1 MDEINFDRQVRSM
14 KNLYKYFLVVPTL
27 ILFFTWSFFTNQVMA
42 KSSVTFE
49 SLYSFES
56 VTDVQLSPDGKW
68 ITFVTQKSSVEENK
82 SLSRLWLMEVS
93 GKNMKKISPEE
104 KSAWQPCWLEQ
115 GKGIAFL
122 SMANSNVQVFSYDIA
137 SGNIKQVTDYA
148 SGVRDFLWSPTNE
161 GLAFVSPVYPGNN
174 SLEYYLKQKKKE
186 TEVQHTGKLYEKLL
200 FRPYSVWD
208 DGTVTHIFY
217 LNFKDRSIT
226 DVTPG
231 DQYAPTSHLGG
242 SRDISFSADG
252 KTVAFTMNTDPVKT
266 ISTNND
272 VFSADL
278 SGKHRKRISTGKG
291 NDVNPEF
298 SPDGKYLL
306 YTQMAREQYE
316 SDQKD
321 IILIDLKSGSRK
333 NLTEYFDRT
342 LKQIFWSKNS
352 KHIYFTCDDKGYNSL
367 YVIDVS
373 SGQMNRLLENVCFS
387 SVNIDSKG
395 KNIIMIKS
403 TPDRPGEV
411 YHYNIKTKTY
421 TQLTHFSDDFVKD
434 HDLAKTETFWYR
446 GAKNDPV
453 MGFISFP
460 AGFDKNKKYPTIF
473 LFHGGPEGAW
483 TANYSNYVANVHL
496 MAARGYITVKINPH
510 GSSSYGLAFQEA
522 ILGNWGI
529 VDVEDVLK
537 GLDYL
542 LKEYP
547 CIDPVRIAG
556 LGRSYGGF
564 LVNYL
569 NGKTNRFKCFISV
582 DGIFDQVLGYYTTDE
597 LWFMESEFKGTPT
610 TSPEIF
616 KRSSPMTYVENFN
629 TPCLVIHG
637 GRDYRVDLSQGIAMY
652 TALQRKGVPSQLLV
666 FPDEPHYFRKLQ
678 TWKYVYQ
685 VQFKWLE
692 RWLK

>member
-1 MDEINFDRQVRSM
+1 M
-14 KNLYKYFLVVPTL
+14 KNLCKYFLVIPTL
-27 ILFFTWSFFTNQVMA
+27 ILFFTWSLFSTQVNA
-42 KSSVTFE
+42 KSPVTFD

-82 SLSRLWLMEVS
+82 SLSRIWLMEVS

-104 KSAWQPCWLEQ
+104 KSAWQPCWVEQ

-122 SMANSNVQVFSYDIA
+122 SVAASNVQVFSYDIA

-148 SGVRDFLWSPTNE
+148 SGIKDFLWSPTNE
-161 GLAFVSPVYPGNN
+161 GLAFVSPVYPGDN
-174 SLEYYLKQKKKE
+174 SLEYYLEQKKKE
-186 TEVQHTGKLYEKLL
+186 AGVPHSGKLYEKLL

-208 DGTVTHIFY
+208 DGTITHIFY
-217 LNFKDRSIT
+217 FNFKDGSIT

-252 KTVAFTMNTDPVKT
+252 KTIAFTMNTDPVKT

-278 SGKHRKRISTGKG
+278 SGQHRKRISTGKG
-291 NDVNPEF
+291 SDVNPRF
-298 SPDGKYLL
+298 SPDGKYFL

-333 NLTEYFDRT
+333 NLTENFDRT
-342 LKQIFWSKNS
+342 LSQIFWLKNS
-352 KHIYFTCDDKGYNSL
+352 KHIYFTCDDKGYNSF

-373 SGQMNRLLENVCFS
+373 PGQMNCLLENVCFS
-387 SVNIDSKG
+387 SVNIDSNG

-403 TPDRPGEV
+403 TPNRPGEV
-411 YHYNIKTKTY
+411 CHYDIKSKTY
-421 TQLTHFSDDFVKD
+421 TQLTHFSDDFVTGC
-434 HDLAKTETFWYR
+434 DLAKTETFWYR

-460 AGFDKNKKYPTIF
+460 ADFDKNKKYPLIF

-483 TANYSNYVANVHL
+483 TANYSNYVANIHL

-542 LKEYP
+542 IKEYP
-547 CIDPVRIAG
+547 CIDPGRIAG

-569 NGKTNRFKCFISV
+569 NGKTNRFKCFIAV

-597 LWFMESEFKGTPT
+597 LWFMENEFKGTPF
-610 TSPEIF
+610 TSPEIY

-652 TALQRKGVPSQLLV
+652 TALQRKGVPSQLLI

-685 VQFKWLE
+685 VQFEWLE

>member
-1 MDEINFDRQVRSM
+1 M
-14 KNLYKYFLVVPTL
+14 KNLCKYFLVVSTL
-27 ILFFTWSFFTNQVMA
+27 ILFFTWSLVSTQVMA
-42 KSSVTFE
+42 KSSVTFD

-56 VTDVQLSPDGKW
+56 VTAVQLSPDGKW

-82 SLSRLWLMEVS
+82 SLSRIWLMEVS
-93 GKNMKKISPEE
+93 GKNMKKISPGE
-104 KSAWQPCWLEQ
+104 KSAWQPCWVDQ
-115 GKGIAFL
+115 GKFIAFL
-122 SMANSNVQVFSYDIA
+122 TMANSNVQVFSYDIA

-148 SGVRDFLWSPTNE
+148 SGVKDFLWSPTNE
-161 GLAFVSPVYPGNN
+161 GLAFVSPVYPEDN
-174 SLEYYLKQKKKE
+174 SLEYYLEQKKKE
-186 TEVQHTGKLYEKLL
+186 VGVPHSGKLYEKLL

-208 DGTVTHIFY
+208 DGTITHIFY
-217 LNFKDRSIT
+217 LNFKDGSIT

-252 KTVAFTMNTDPVKT
+252 KTIAFTMNTDPVKT

-278 SGKHRKRISTGKG
+278 SGQHRKRISTGKG

-298 SPDGKYLL
+298 SPNGKYLL

-333 NLTEYFDRT
+333 NLTENFDRT
-342 LKQIFWSKNS
+342 LRQIFWPKNS

-367 YVIDVS
+367 YVINVS
-373 SGQMNRLLENVCFS
+373 SGQMNRLLENVCFW
-387 SVNIDSKG
+387 SVNIDSKE

-403 TPDRPGEV
+403 TPDRPGEI
-411 YHYNIKTKTY
+411 YHYDIKTKTY
-421 TQLTHFSDDFVKD
+421 TQLTHFSNDFVKS
-434 HDLAKTETFWYR
+434 HHLAKTETFWYR

-460 AGFDKNKKYPTIF
+460 ADFDKNKKYPLIF

-529 VDVEDVLK
+529 VDVEDALK

-547 CIDPVRIAG
+547 CIDPGRIAG

-582 DGIFDQVLGYYTTDE
+582 DGIFDQVLSYYTTDE
-597 LWFMESEFKGTPT
+597 LWFMENEFKGTPY
-610 TSPEIF
+610 TSPEIY

-652 TALQRKGVPSQLLV
+652 TALQRKGVPSQLLI

>member
-1 MDEINFDRQVRSM
+1 M
-14 KNLYKYFLVVPTL
+14 KNLCKYFLIAPTL
-27 ILFFTWSFFTNQVMA
+27 ILFFTWNLFTIQVMA
-42 KSSVTFE
+42 KSSVTFD

-56 VTDVQLSPDGKW
+56 VTAVQLSPDGKW

-82 SLSRLWLMEVS
+82 SLSRIWLMEVS
-93 GKNMKKISPEE
+93 GKNMKKISPGE
-104 KSAWQPCWLEQ
+104 KSAWQPCWVDQ
-115 GKGIAFL
+115 GKFIAFL
-122 SMANSNVQVFSYDIA
+122 TMANSNVQVFSYDIA
-137 SGNIKQVTDYA
+137 SGNIRQVTDYA
-148 SGVRDFLWSPTNE
+148 SGVEDFLWSPTNE
-161 GLAFVSPVYPGNN
+161 GLAFVSPVYPGDN
-174 SLEYYLKQKKKE
+174 SLEYYLEQKKKE
-186 TEVQHTGKLYEKLL
+186 VGVPHSGKLYEKLL

-208 DGTVTHIFY
+208 DGTITHIFY
-217 LNFKDRSIT
+217 LNFKDGSIT

-252 KTVAFTMNTDPVKT
+252 KTIAFTMNTDPVKT

-278 SGKHRKRISTGKG
+278 SGQHRKRISTGKG

-298 SPDGKYLL
+298 SPNGKYLL

-333 NLTEYFDRT
+333 NLTENFDRT
-342 LKQIFWSKNS
+342 LRQIFWPKNS

-367 YVIDVS
+367 YVINVS
-373 SGQMNRLLENVCFS
+373 SGQMNRLLENVCFW
-387 SVNIDSKG
+387 SVNIDSKE

-403 TPDRPGEV
+403 TPDRPGEI
-411 YHYNIKTKTY
+411 YHYDIKTKTY
-421 TQLTHFSDDFVKD
+421 TQLTHFSNDFVKS
-434 HDLAKTETFWYR
+434 HHLAKTETFWYR

-460 AGFDKNKKYPTIF
+460 ADFDKNKKYPLIF

-529 VDVEDVLK
+529 VDVEDALK

-547 CIDPVRIAG
+547 CIDPGRIAG

-582 DGIFDQVLGYYTTDE
+582 DGIFDQVLSYYTTDE
-597 LWFMESEFKGTPT
+597 LWFMENEFKGTPY
-610 TSPEIF
+610 TSPEIY

-652 TALQRKGVPSQLLV
+652 TALQRKGVPSQLLI

>member
-1 MDEINFDRQVRSM
+1 M
-14 KNLYKYFLVVPTL
+14 KHLFKYLRVIPAV
-27 ILFFTWSFFTNQVMA
+27 IIFFTCGLFTTRVMA
-42 KSSVTFE
+42 KSPVTFD

-56 VTDVQLSPDGKW
+56 VEDVRLSPGGKW
-68 ITFVTQKSSVEENK
+68 ITFVTRKSNVKENK
-82 SLSRLWLMEVS
+82 TLSGIWLMEVS
-93 GKNMKKISPEE
+93 GKYKKRISPEG
-104 KSAWQPCWLEQ
+104 KSARQPCWVEQ
-115 GKGIAFL
+115 GEGIAFL
-122 SMANSNVQVFSYDIA
+122 SMAKNNVQVFSYDIA
-137 SGNIKQVTDYA
+137 SGDIKQVTDYA
-148 SGVRDFLWSPTNE
+148 SGVEDFLWSPSNE
-161 GLAFVSPVYPGNN
+161 GLAFVSPVYPEDNT
-174 SLEYYLKQKKKE
+174 LEYYLQRKKKE
-186 TEVQHTGKLYEKLL
+186 AGAQHSGKLYEKLL
-200 FRPYSVWD
+200 FRPYRVWN
-208 DGTVTHIFY
+208 DGTITHIFY
-217 LNFKDRSIT
+217 LNFKDGSIT

-252 KTVAFTMNTDPVKT
+252 KTIAFTMNTDPVKA

-291 NDVNPEF
+291 NDVNPRF
-298 SPDGKYLL
+298 SPGGKYLL

-333 NLTEYFDRT
+333 NLTENFDRT

-367 YVIDVS
+367 YRIDAS
-373 SGQMNRLLENVCFS
+373 SGKMNKLMGDVCFW
-387 SVNIDSKG
+387 SVNVDSKE

-403 TPDRPGEV
+403 TPHQPGEV
-411 YHYNIKTKTY
+411 YNYNIKTKTY
-421 TQLTHFSDDFVKD
+421 TQLTHFSDDFVNS

-460 AGFDKNKKYPTIF
+460 ADFDKNKKYPTIL

-483 TANYSNYVANVHL
+483 TANYTNYVVNVHL
-496 MAARGYITVKINPH
+496 MASQGYITVKINPH

-529 VDVEDVLK
+529 VDVEDVMK

-542 LKEYP
+542 LITFP
-547 CIDPVRIAG
+547 CIDPGRIAG

-610 TSPEIF
+610 TSPKIY

-637 GRDYRVDLSQGIAMY
+637 GRDYRVDSSQGIAMF
-652 TALQRKGVPSQLLV
+652 TALQRKGVPSQLLF

-678 TWKYVYQ
+678 TWKYVYH
-685 VQFKWLE
+685 VQLKWLE
-692 RWLK
+692 RWLKQ